1 MYVFTIRL
9 VSITVWGVDS
19 QVNWDGRDAF
29 VGACYPVSLRLNF
42 RPHFIKIH
50 KLLSFA
56 VQEFSIF
63 YTNKDK
69 VTHIGREGRGR
80 EKDKEKEIARKRKK
94 RQYNK

>member
-1 MYVFTIRL
+1 MYVLLTIRL
-9 VSITVWGVDS
+9 MLITMWGIDS

-50 KLLSFA
+50 EFLSFA

-63 YTNKDK
+63 YIYRDKLIDRKENK
-69 VTHIGREGRGR
+69 R
-80 EKDKEKEIARKRKK
+80 
-94 RQYNK
+94 